1 MKRIVLA
8 SFIALVLIASCKS
21 SKDLGELTKQIEIS
35 IEQNGKTIKSING
48 VVTLNKEVFN
58 IVVTFPRPMGILVNT
73 SFEDHLYK
81 LASEGKK
88 LIELPE
94 FQKPNI
100 IAVALKNPDQLMF
113 MTAGSSSP
121 LFYENDEEHNFNSI
135 EIENNSIQCIR
146 NVKQFSHED
155 APDDIAIHDIHDPIY
170 MVFASTE
177 MAVETPKDVKF
188 KGKHL
193 KIEWRE

>member
-1 MKRIVLA
+1 MKRIVLVY
-8 SFIALVLIASCKS
+8 FIALVLSASCKS
-21 SKDLGELTKQIEIS
+21 SKELGKSVKQIEVS

-48 VVTLNKEVFN
+48 VVTLNKEAFN
-58 IVVTFPRPMGILVNT
+58 IVVTFPKPMGILVNT
-73 SFEDHLYK
+73 SFESHLYK
-81 LASEGKK
+81 LASDGKK

-100 IAVALKNPDQLMF
+100 IAVALKNPDELMF

-121 LFYENDEEHNFNSI
+121 LFYENDEEHNFNAI
-135 EIENNSIQCIR
+135 EKQNNSIRCIR

-155 APDDIAIHDIHDPIY
+155 APDDIAIQDIHDPIY

-177 MAVETPKDVKF
+177 IAVETPMDVKF
-188 KGKHL
+188 MGKHL